1 MSTSSTSNINKKFND
16 LLHKELDGF
25 FDLLFEKSEETD
37 FEFTKDNLTEL
48 AKEYFPIKQA
58 KQVKEKKE
66 KKERKIPED
75 SERCTVIKK
84 DGTRCNGSKNKKEEY
99 IDTEYAC
106 MCPLHVNAA
115 KKQHEKPIEEESV
128 EETVVD
134 EIEKPVDQEIEEIEK
149 PVKSKKKKA
158 TKKEVISED
167 EL

>member
-1 MSTSSTSNINKKFND
+1 MSNLNKKFNE
-16 LLHKELDGF
+16 LLHKELEGF
-25 FDLLFEKSEETD
+25 FDVLFEKVENTEDGS
-37 FEFTKDNLTEL
+37 FEFSKENLIEL
-48 AKEYFPIKQA
+48 AKEYFPA
-58 KQVKEKKE
+58 VKASKASKPVKE

-75 SERCTVIKK
+75 TERCTIIKK

-115 KKQHEKPIEEESV
+115 KKQHEKPVEESV

-134 EIEKPVDQEIEEIEK
+134 EIEKPVELEQEVEK

>member
-25 FDLLFEKSEETD
+25 FEYLFEKAEDTD

-66 KKERKIPED
+66 RKIPD
-75 SERCTVIKK
+75 DAERCTVVKK

-99 IDTEYAC
+99 INTEYAE

-115 KKQHEKPIEEESV
+115 KKQNEKPV
-128 EETVVD
+128 EETVEEQVVD
-134 EIEKPVDQEIEEIEK
+134 EIEKPTEVNVVEEKVK
-149 PVKSKKKKA
+149 PKKKR
-158 TKKEVISED
+158 TPKKEVISED

>member
-1 MSTSSTSNINKKFND
+1 MATSNINKKFND

-25 FDLLFEKSEETD
+25 FDILFEKAENGD
-37 FEFTKDNLTEL
+37 FEFTKDNLIEL

-66 KKERKIPED
+66 RKIPED
-75 SERCTVIKK
+75 AERCTVVKK
-84 DGTRCNGSKNKKEEY
+84 DGTRCNGSKNKKEEN
-99 IDTEYAC
+99 INTEYAE

-115 KKQHEKPIEEESV
+115 KKQHEKPV
-128 EETVVD
+128 EETVEESVVD
-134 EIEKPVDQEIEEIEK
+134 EIEKPIEQEKVK
-149 PVKSKKKKA
+149 PKKKKT

>member
-1 MSTSSTSNINKKFND
+1 MATSNINKKFND

-25 FDLLFEKSEETD
+25 FDLLFEKAENGE

-66 KKERKIPED
+66 RKIPENA
-75 SERCTVIKK
+75 ERCTVVKK

-99 IDTEYAC
+99 LNTEYAE

-115 KKQHEKPIEEESV
+115 KKQHENPAEESV

-134 EIEKPVDQEIEEIEK
+134 EIEN
-149 PVKSKKKKA
+149 PVKPKKKKT

-167 EL
+167 EI